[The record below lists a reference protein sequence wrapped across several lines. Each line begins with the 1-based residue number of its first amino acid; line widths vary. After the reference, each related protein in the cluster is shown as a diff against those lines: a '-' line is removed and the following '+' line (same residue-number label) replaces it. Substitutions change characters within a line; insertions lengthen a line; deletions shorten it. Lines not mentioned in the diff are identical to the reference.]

1 MKRQKVLNE
10 IKSSIQV
17 FVIIIQLLFLRMFRQ
32 VHRRVFIDIINS
44 ILMHQIATLL
54 FLTNVSFAPDVSSDV
69 AENEEC
75 AKRVTSH
82 CFCAKIV
89 CVKRNREVKQKI
101 RVVLYD
107 LINTQIRRKVGYDV
121 K

>member
-1 MKRQKVLNE
+1 MKSQKVLNE

-32 VHRRVFIDIINS
+32 VHRRVFNDITNT
-44 ILMHQIATLL
+44 ILMHQIATFLS
-54 FLTNVSFAPDVSSDV
+54 LTNVSFAPDVSDV
-69 AENEEC
+69 AEREEC

-89 CVKRNREVKQKI
+89 CFKRKREVKQE
-101 RVVLYD
+101 
-107 LINTQIRRKVGYDV
+107 NEE
-121 K
+121 